1 MLSCPLVSLCLGP
14 KIVTNNSKWHI
25 WVPTLSKELFLPVS
39 GLGEGGKE
47 SWGHLNFHLLC
58 MTFFSAADPIWFF
71 IHLATLTPSWR
82 SIFLCFLCQ
91 FLAWRT
97 WYATLNVSL
106 WLGTRSVLTG
116 HLFPYHCLYLF
127 FLCLFVFFFP
137 LPFLISSRPC
147 INTVCLHLQSCSLF
161 NLCNRG

>member
-71 IHLATLTPSWR
+71 YSSCNFNT
-82 SIFLCFLCQ
+82 FLKVYFLVFSLPVFGLKDLICHIKCFFVTRGKKCAYWTFVPL
-91 FLAWRT
+91 
-97 WYATLNVSL
+97 SL
-106 WLGTRSVLTG
+106 PLS
-116 HLFPYHCLYLF
+116 LFSLSFCLF
-127 FLCLFVFFFP
+127 FFFFSP
-137 LPFLISSRPC
+137 SISNFLKAMYQYCVFASS
-147 INTVCLHLQSCSLF
+147 VMF
-161 NLCNRG
+161 VV